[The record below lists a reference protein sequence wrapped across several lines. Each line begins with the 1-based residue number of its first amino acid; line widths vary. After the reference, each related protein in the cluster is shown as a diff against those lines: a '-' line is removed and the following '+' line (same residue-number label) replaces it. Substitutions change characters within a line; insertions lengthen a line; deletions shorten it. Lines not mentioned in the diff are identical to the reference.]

1 MIKCLNC
8 GEEFSYG
15 RKISCCNSTYFGMIF
30 NEHKKNHKWN
40 CYTIMTSNNS
50 YESFAEDFPETRIV
64 DYEHFIDYNWNCE
77 TSMRLKIQKDLL
89 ERDYV
94 LLYE

>member
-1 MIKCLNC
+1 MIKCHNC

-15 RKISCCNSTYFGMIF
+15 RKICCCNSIFFGMIV
-30 NEHKKNHKWN
+30 NENKKNHKWN
-40 CYTIMTSNNS
+40 CDTMNTINNS
-50 YESFAEDFPETRIV
+50 YESFVEDFPDKDIV
-64 DYEHFIDYNWNCE
+64 DYEHPIDYNWNCE

-94 LLYE
+94 LIYE